1 MNNYP
6 RDSNHKARNELY
18 QEFARIT
25 YDIGACDF
33 MSYRF
38 TAAFAEDLRVLADKI
53 DKYVEE
59 VFEKE

>member
-1 MNNYP
+1 MNDYSK
-6 RDSNHKARNELY
+6 DTNHIARNELY

-25 YDIGACDF
+25 YDVGAGDF

-38 TAAFAEDLRVLADKI
+38 TVAFVEDLRVLADKI

-59 VFEKE
+59 EFKDG